1 MLRSAPVSD
10 FCKSS
15 LFQKTSPESACPLE
29 RKDVNCFSKD
39 KSCLN
44 ACFCLLINRNTSW
57 PLHLCSHCR
66 AASIKLNA
74 DYKPFQP
81 HFKNTFTKKDKFL
94 GCLLNLFSL
103 FLPKKHNYQKIFC
116 FILQIRFTEG
126 TLNALSENAIC
137 LLVGSCSFCTLTNTI
152 GYFCV

>member
-81 HFKNTFTKKDKFL
+81 HFKNTFTKKISFL
-94 GCLLNLFSL
+94 VAFS
-103 FLPKKHNYQKIFC
+103 IC
-116 FILQIRFTEG
+116 FPYSSLKSTIIRRYF
-126 TLNALSENAIC
+126 
-137 LLVGSCSFCTLTNTI
+137 VSFCKSGLLKEL
-152 GYFCV
+152 